1 MITVK
6 KAYRVNKSVID
17 DSKKIKKF
25 KITKQKSEVSNSVCL
40 PSNLKIR
47 AASVITM
54 KKKFVVKTP

>member
-1 MITVK
+1 M
-6 KAYRVNKSVID
+6 NKSVID
-17 DSKKIKKF
+17 DLKTIKKF